1 MARLLSKCR
10 QAEGLQSMFKVG
22 IDSEILTAEI
32 IKVHIACPGFVIPR
46 LDPERRVLR
55 CECKCHGIALAEE
68 VPDNG

>member
-10 QAEGLQSMFKVG
+10 QAEGLQAMFKVG

-46 LDPERRVLR
+46 LDPERKMLR
-55 CECKCHGIALAEE
+55 CECKCHGTASTEE
-68 VPDNG
+68 VLANG